1 MAMRGYEQILQDACV
16 EVENSCSSC
25 GEFGSQL
32 VTVNENWLRL
42 AEVKLKAAKSLYYR
56 MNLKFNSAIAN
67 QNLVLGQKAGDHQI
81 LL

>member
-1 MAMRGYEQILQDACV
+1 MRGYEQILQDTCV

-56 MNLKFNSAIAN
+56 TYESEIQFCHRES
-67 QNLVLGQKAGDHQI
+67 NLVLGQKASDQI